1 MQREKSILI
10 SFIYNFFRTVSS
22 IAFPII
28 TFSYASRILGAEGI
42 GKVNFAKSVISYFSM
57 FAAMGMNYYGTRE
70 AAKVR
75 DNKKSLSKFVH
86 EMLLINGCTTIL
98 SYVGLVFAIA
108 YVAKLKDY
116 SVLLIINSFSIL
128 MMGMGMDWLY
138 QALEEY
144 KYIALRSMLFQGIAL
159 IIMFITVRDSSDV
172 VNYTI
177 VSVIASSGSYILNF
191 FKSRDYVDFHLYGNY
206 EIQKHLRPIALLFA
220 LALSIELYTV
230 LDSTMLG
237 FICGDNAVG
246 LYSAAIKINKIA
258 NTLITSLGV
267 VLIPRLSYYIG
278 KGATKE
284 FEQLMKKAYNFVFM
298 LSVPAYIG
306 LFVLS
311 DDIIYVFCGSGFETA
326 GFTMRILTPIVL
338 VIPFSVVTNQQTF
351 VPMGKEKL
359 ILLSTCAGAVTNFTF
374 NLLLIPKYEENGAA
388 VATVLAE
395 TIVALIC
402 FINAKRCFQLKAIFR
417 EYYQYWIAALPII
430 LIGVCVNRWQTNYVV
445 KVAGGIV
452 LAVPVYFLILGFFHN
467 SNITEMKQ
475 TIKRKIGNKFN
486 LLHGQKGE

>member
-191 FKSRDYVDFHLYGNY
+191 FKSRDYVDFHWYGNY

-338 VIPFSVVTNQQTF
+338 VIPFSVVTNQ
-351 VPMGKEKL
+351 L